1 MLQFILRRLGL
12 VIPTFIGITLLTF
25 AFVHMIPGDPVMI
38 MAGGTGGH
46 VFPAL
51 ACAREFQA
59 RGYAVHWLGTP
70 RGIENELV
78 PAAGLPLHLIQVSGL
93 RGKGKLSLL
102 KAPFQLVRALFQA
115 RKVMRELQPVC
126 VLGMGG
132 YVTGPGGLAARMNG
146 APLVIHE
153 QNAVAGTANRSLAPF
168 AKRVCE
174 AFPNTFGKAAKLRTT
189 GNPVREELFLET
201 PRDSLKG
208 RKPRLLVLGGSLGAE
223 PLNKL
228 IPAALA
234 KLPAD
239 LRPKVFHQA
248 GKQHDAIT
256 AERYREVAV
265 EAEVAR
271 TPEEQE
277 KGLMFRT
284 SLPAD
289 GGMIFPFAKP
299 RIGSFWMKNTII
311 PLDMLFIHT
320 DGTIAFIGANVA
332 PYSREPVSAGV
343 PVVALGGSLGPGYEA
358 LYEQGVSAAFSL
370 CEGPQ
375 SLAEAMACAEQQ
387 IESRMRAIARLW
399 CVAQGR

>member
-1 MLQFILRRLGL
+1 MRGNVL
-12 VIPTFIGITLLTF
+12 
-25 AFVHMIPGDPVMI
+25 I

-78 PAAGLPLHLIQVSGL
+78 PAAGLPLHQIQVVGL
-93 RGKGKLSLL
+93 RGKGKLALL
-102 KAPFQLVRALFQA
+102 KAPFQLVRALLQA

-132 YVTGPGGLAARMNG
+132 FVTGPGGLAARLNG

-168 AKRVCE
+168 ASRVCE
-174 AFPNTFGKAAKLRTT
+174 AFPNTFGKSDKLRTT

-201 PRDSLKG
+201 PRDSLTG
-208 RKPRLLVLGGSLGAE
+208 RQPRLLVLGGSLGAE

-228 IPAALA
+228 LPAALG

-239 LRPKVFHQA
+239 LRPQVFHQA
-248 GKQHDAIT
+248 GKQHDQIT

-265 EAEVAR
+265 EAEVAPFIKDMARAYAWADLVVCRAGALTVSELAAAGLPSFLVPLPHAIDDHQNRNADYLAKEGAAVLLPQHATDADQLAAQLTEVLMHPEKLEAMGR
-271 TPEEQE
+271 TA
-277 KGLMFRT
+277 R
-284 SLPAD
+284 SL
-289 GGMIFPFAKP
+289 AKP
-299 RIGSFWMKNTII
+299 DATRTVVEIC
-311 PLDMLFIHT
+311 LE
-320 DGTIAFIGANVA
+320 VA
-332 PYSREPVSAGV
+332 RG
-343 PVVALGGSLGPGYEA
+343 
-358 LYEQGVSAAFSL
+358 
-370 CEGPQ
+370 
-375 SLAEAMACAEQQ
+375 
-387 IESRMRAIARLW
+387 
-399 CVAQGR
+399 